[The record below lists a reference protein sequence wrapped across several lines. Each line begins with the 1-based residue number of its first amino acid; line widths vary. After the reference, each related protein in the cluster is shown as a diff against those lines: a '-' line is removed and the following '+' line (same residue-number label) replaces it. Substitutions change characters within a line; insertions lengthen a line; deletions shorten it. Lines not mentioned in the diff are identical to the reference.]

1 MAGGVC
7 YFNPTVRKTH
17 FITLVLALALWLAP
31 AGLAATYKLNDGKT
45 VSGDLIESGSNDA
58 SALINTGEGQYER
71 VSWGQFSQDD
81 LKTFLTK
88 FAGNKKI
95 VEAVEPFI
103 EVSQEERAKK
113 TEVTIKEPTELVQN
127 MQKART
133 EPKPSVIG
141 SLFKS
146 GLGWFLVLIVFGA
159 NIYAGYEIAIF
170 RAQPTALVAG
180 LAAIPFLG
188 VISNIVFLSLP
199 TRVEKKTAED
209 LAYEEQLAAEPQTF
223 AVPGAAEAAAE
234 AAAKAEAKARQEAA
248 GPPPEVFNRGQFTFN
263 KRFFETKFASFF
275 GIARTEA
282 DKSRTLLFKTN
293 KGEFIANRISRITTS
308 DIHIQ
313 VERNGATMEVQLQ
326 FVEIQEITLRNN

>member
-1 MAGGVC
+1 MLSVAM
-7 YFNPTVRKTH
+7 
-17 FITLVLALALWLAP
+17 LLANVA
-31 AGLAATYKLNDGKT
+31 LAATYKLNDGKT
-45 VSGDLIESGSNDA
+45 ISGDLVESGSNDA

-71 VSWGQFSQDD
+71 IAWGQFSQED
-81 LKTFLTK
+81 LKGFLAK
-88 FAGNKKI
+88 YAGNKKI

-113 TEVTIKEPTELVQN
+113 TEVTLKPLDPLVEK
-127 MQKART
+127 MQKDRA
-133 EPKPSVIG
+133 EPKPS
-141 SLFKS
+141 
-146 GLGWFLVLIVFGA
+146 GA

-170 RAQPTALVAG
+170 RAQPPALVAG

-188 VISNIVFLSLP
+188 IISNIVFLALP

-234 AAAKAEAKARQEAA
+234 AAAQAEAKAKQAAA
-248 GPPPEVFNRGQFTFN
+248 GPPPEVFTRGQFTFN
-263 KRFFETKFASFF
+263 KRFFETKFTSFF
-275 GIARTEA
+275 GIARREE
-282 DKSRTLLFKTN
+282 DKRKTLVFKTT
-293 KGEFIANRISRITTS
+293 KGEFVANRISRITTS

-326 FVEIQEITLRNN
+326 FVEIQEIALRHN

>member
-1 MAGGVC
+1 M
-7 YFNPTVRKTH
+7 
-17 FITLVLALALWLAP
+17 WLANV
-31 AGLAATYKLNDGKT
+31 GLAATFKLNDGKT
-45 VSGDLIESGSNDA
+45 VTGDLVESGSNDA

-81 LKTFLTK
+81 LKGFLTK

-113 TEVTIKEPTELVQN
+113 TEVTIKPLDPLVAD
-127 MQKART
+127 MQTART
-133 EPKPSVIG
+133 ERASSVIG

-188 VISNIVFLSLP
+188 IISNIVFLALP
-199 TRVEKKTAED
+199 TRVEKKSAED
-209 LAYEEQLAAEPQTF
+209 VAYEEQLAAEPQTF
-223 AVPGAAEAAAE
+223 AIPGAAEAAAE
-234 AAAKAEAKARQEAA
+234 AAAKAEAKAQEAVT
-248 GPPPEVFNRGQFTFN
+248 GPAPEVFSRGQFTFN

-282 DKSRTLLFKTN
+282 DKRRTLLFKTS
-293 KGEFIANRISRITTS
+293 KGEFVATRISRITGS
-308 DIHIQ
+308 DVHILTD
-313 VERNGATMEVQLQ
+313 RNGATMEVQLQ
-326 FVEIQEITLRNN
+326 FVEIQEITLRH